1 MTSVSLDNISA
12 LLDIIKPSIADQLQ
26 SAANFTLRDKA
37 STEQWVGNLSATSFA
52 NNSIELYRALPV
64 AIKLDIDPSS
74 KMDILDSLT
83 PTVIRSTECLL
94 QSQLNQDTAKAI
106 SLGQALIRQVYEG
119 YKLVIYQLG
128 KQPDINSQSTISAL
142 AKSILSACNILAKI
156 QLNSLSHYLQQPS
169 YFWRELH
176 ALHLLALELD
186 ITDLD
191 IPNPMGINT
200 SINKVY
206 LKLLLFNCTRP
217 NHFSNYELRFVY
229 TELDFWSSLAELQ
242 RGNKGGLFAIDP
254 SSDRGAVYAD
264 EIEQQPGNMILD
276 TFNLVKFLNSILVE
290 NNDSLFSDRISRR
303 VIKDLV
309 RQWGEKIKRRE
320 THIRDHAEVTITRG
334 FTSII
339 CMLSRTDSFENFLL
353 LCEQKLS
360 TPDPGVR
367 GVNRTEDAWGI
378 TFEPIDSH
386 PGDPVLYTP
395 ARSNKTK
402 LKLTRGLRT
411 DISLNGACIELVDDR
426 SELQPGEPIA
436 IRTKG
441 KAKWIAGIIRWK
453 HISPS
458 LNTVCGLQFP
468 ARNCTPAA
476 IRGNPREQ
484 QTERQFMQAIILSKK
499 KDLSGEVTL
508 LCPPLRYAKD
518 SKIYL
523 LTPQRQTAAILG
535 EEIETTEHLS
545 HFKISFC

>member
-12 LLDIIKPSIADQLQ
+12 LLDIIKPDIADQLLNDA
-26 SAANFTLRDKA
+26 SFSLRDKA
-37 STEQWVGNLSATSFA
+37 STEQWISNLSASNYT
-52 NNSIELYRALPV
+52 NNSIELYRALPI
-64 AIKLDIDPSS
+64 ATKLDIDPNI
-74 KMDILDSLT
+74 KLDILDSLT

-94 QSQLNQDTAKAI
+94 QSQLNQETAKAI
-106 SLGQALIRQVYEG
+106 SLGQALIRQIYEG
-119 YKLVIYQLG
+119 YKLVIFQLG
-128 KQPDINSQSTISAL
+128 NQANITSDANISAL
-142 AKSILSACNILAKI
+142 AKSILSACNVLAKI

-169 YFWRELH
+169 FFWREIH
-176 ALHLLALELD
+176 ALHLLAQQLD
-186 ITDLD
+186 IADLD

-200 SINKVY
+200 SISKVY

-229 TELDFWSSLAELQ
+229 TELDFWSSLAELH

-254 SSDRGAVYAD
+254 SSDRGAVYTD
-264 EIEQQPGNMILD
+264 EIEQRPGNIILD

-290 NNDSLFSDRISRR
+290 NNDTLFSDRISRR
-303 VIKDLV
+303 VIKDLI
-309 RQWGEKIKRRE
+309 RQWGEKIKRQE

-353 LCEQKLS
+353 LCGQKPS
-360 TPDPGVR
+360 APDTGVR
-367 GVNRTEDAWGI
+367 GINRTDDVWG
-378 TFEPIDSH
+378 TSFEPIDSH
-386 PGDPVLYTP
+386 PGDPVIYTP
-395 ARSNKTK
+395 VRNNKIK
-402 LKLTRGLRT
+402 LLLIRGIRT
-411 DISLNGACIELVDDR
+411 DISLNGACIELVDDKN
-426 SELQPGEPIA
+426 ELQPGEPIA

-441 KAKWIAGIIRWK
+441 SAKWVAGIIRWK

-468 ARNCTPAA
+468 ARNCIPAA

-484 QTERQFMQAIILSKK
+484 QSDRQFMQAIILSKK

-508 LCPPLRYAKD
+508 LCPPLRYTEG

-535 EEIETTEHLS
+535 EELETTEHLS

>member
-12 LLDIIKPSIADQLQ
+12 LLDIIKPHIADQLLNDA
-26 SAANFTLRDKA
+26 SFSLRDKA
-37 STEQWVGNLSATSFA
+37 STEQWISNLSASNYT
-52 NNSIELYRALPV
+52 NNSIELYRALPI
-64 AIKLDIDPSS
+64 ATKLDIDPNI
-74 KMDILDSLT
+74 KLDILDSLT

-94 QSQLNQDTAKAI
+94 QSQLNQETAKAI
-106 SLGQALIRQVYEG
+106 SLGQALIRQIYEG
-119 YKLVIYQLG
+119 YKLVIFQLG
-128 KQPDINSQSTISAL
+128 NQANITSDANISAL
-142 AKSILSACNILAKI
+142 AKSILSACNVLAKI

-169 YFWRELH
+169 FFWREIH
-176 ALHLLALELD
+176 ALHLLAQQLD
-186 ITDLD
+186 IADLD

-200 SINKVY
+200 SISKVY

-229 TELDFWSSLAELQ
+229 TELDFWSSLAELH

-254 SSDRGAVYAD
+254 SSDRGAVYTD
-264 EIEQQPGNMILD
+264 EIEQRPGNIILD

-290 NNDSLFSDRISRR
+290 NNDTLFSDRISRR
-303 VIKDLV
+303 VIKDLI
-309 RQWGEKIKRRE
+309 RQWGEKIKRQE

-353 LCEQKLS
+353 LCGQKPS
-360 TPDPGVR
+360 APDTGVR
-367 GVNRTEDAWGI
+367 GINRTDDVWG
-378 TFEPIDSH
+378 TSFEPIDSH
-386 PGDPVLYTP
+386 PGDPVIYTP
-395 ARSNKTK
+395 VRNNKIK
-402 LKLTRGLRT
+402 LLLIRGIRT
-411 DISLNGACIELVDDR
+411 DISLNGACIELVDDKN
-426 SELQPGEPIA
+426 ELQPGEPIA

-441 KAKWIAGIIRWK
+441 SAKWVAGIIRWK

-468 ARNCTPAA
+468 ARNCIPAA

-484 QTERQFMQAIILSKK
+484 QSDRQFMQAIILSKK

-508 LCPPLRYAKD
+508 LCPPLRYTEG

-535 EEIETTEHLS
+535 EELETTEHLS

>member
-26 SAANFTLRDKA
+26 SDANFTLRDKA

-128 KQPDINSQSTISAL
+128 KQPNLTSQNTIFAL
-142 AKSILSACNILAKI
+142 AKSILNACNVLAKI

-169 YFWRELH
+169 FFWRELH
-176 ALHLLALELD
+176 ALHLLARQLD
-186 ITDLD
+186 IADLD
-191 IPNPMGINT
+191 IANPMGINT

-254 SSDRGAVYAD
+254 SSNRGAVYAD
-264 EIEQQPGNMILD
+264 EIEPQPGNMILD
-276 TFNLVKFLNSILVE
+276 TFNLVKFLNSILLE
-290 NNDSLFSDRISRR
+290 NNNSLFSDRISRR

-309 RQWGEKIKRRE
+309 RQWGEKIKRQE

-353 LCEQKLS
+353 LCGQKLS
-360 TPDPGVR
+360 TADPGVR
-367 GVNRTEDAWGI
+367 GINRTDDAWGT

-395 ARSNKTK
+395 ARSHKTK
-402 LKLTRGLRT
+402 LKLMRGLRT

-441 KAKWIAGIIRWK
+441 NAKWVAGIIRWK
-453 HISPS
+453 HISPA

-476 IRGNPREQ
+476 IRGNPLEQ
-484 QTERQFMQAIILSKK
+484 QTERQFMQAILLSKK
-499 KDLSGEVTL
+499 KDLSGEITL
-508 LCPPLRYAKD
+508 LCPPLRYTKG

>member
-12 LLDIIKPSIADQLQ
+12 LLDIIKPGIADQLINDT
-26 SAANFTLRDKA
+26 NFTLRDKA
-37 STEQWVGNLSATSFA
+37 STEQWIGNLSATSFA

-64 AIKLDIDPSS
+64 AAKLDIDPNT
-74 KMDILDSLT
+74 KMDILDSLA
-83 PTVIRSTECLL
+83 PTVIRSTECLM

-128 KQPDINSQSTISAL
+128 KQADITSTTAVSAL
-142 AKSILSACNILAKI
+142 AKSILNACNVLAKI

-176 ALHLLALELD
+176 ALHLLALQLD
-186 ITDLD
+186 IADLD
-191 IPNPMGINT
+191 IANPMGINT
-200 SINKVY
+200 SISKVY
-206 LKLLLFNCTRP
+206 LKLLLFYCTRP

-229 TELDFWSSLAELQ
+229 TELDFWSSLAELH

-254 SSDRGAVYAD
+254 SSNRGAVYAD
-264 EIEQQPGNMILD
+264 EIEKHSGNIILD
-276 TFNLVKFLNSILVE
+276 TFNLVKFLNSILDE

-309 RQWGEKIKRRE
+309 RPWGEKIKRQE

-353 LCEQKLS
+353 LCGQKL
-360 TPDPGVR
+360 PAPEPGVR
-367 GVNRTEDAWGI
+367 GVNRTDDVWG
-378 TFEPIDSH
+378 TSFEPIDSH
-386 PGDPVLYTP
+386 PGDPVFYTP
-395 ARSNKTK
+395 LRTNKPR
-402 LKLTRGLRT
+402 LRLTRGIRT
-411 DISLNGACIELVDDR
+411 DISLNGACIELADDKN
-426 SELQPGEPIA
+426 ELQPGEPIA
-436 IRTKG
+436 VRTKG
-441 KAKWIAGIIRWK
+441 NPRWVAGIVRWK

-468 ARNCTPAA
+468 TRNCTPAA
-476 IRGNPREQ
+476 IRCNPREE
-484 QTERQFMQAIILSKK
+484 QTERQFMQAIILSSK
-499 KDLSGEVTL
+499 KDPSGEATL
-508 LCPPLRYAKD
+508 LCPPLRYSEG

-523 LTPQRQTAAILG
+523 LTPQRQTAAILV
-535 EEIETTEHLS
+535 EELETTEHLA

>member
-26 SAANFTLRDKA
+26 SDANFTLRDKA

-52 NNSIELYRALPV
+52 NNSIELYRVLPV

-128 KQPDINSQSTISAL
+128 KQPDLTSQNTIFAL
-142 AKSILSACNILAKI
+142 AKSILNACNVLAKI

-169 YFWRELH
+169 FFWRELH
-176 ALHLLALELD
+176 ALHLLARQLD
-186 ITDLD
+186 IADLD

-206 LKLLLFNCTRP
+206 LKLLMFNCTRP

-254 SSDRGAVYAD
+254 SSNRGAVYAD
-264 EIEQQPGNMILD
+264 EIEPQPGNMILD
-276 TFNLVKFLNSILVE
+276 TFNLVKFLNSILLE
-290 NNDSLFSDRISRR
+290 NNNSLFSDRISRR

-309 RQWGEKIKRRE
+309 RQWGEKIKRQE

-353 LCEQKLS
+353 LCGQKLS
-360 TPDPGVR
+360 TADPGVR
-367 GVNRTEDAWGI
+367 GVNRTDDAWGT

-395 ARSNKTK
+395 ARSHKTK
-402 LKLTRGLRT
+402 LKLMRGLRT

-441 KAKWIAGIIRWK
+441 NAKWVAGIIRRK
-453 HISPS
+453 HISPA

-476 IRGNPREQ
+476 IRGNPLEQ
-484 QTERQFMQAIILSKK
+484 QTERQFMQAILLSKK
-499 KDLSGEVTL
+499 KDLSGEITL
-508 LCPPLRYAKD
+508 LCPPLRYTKG

>member
-1 MTSVSLDNISA
+1 MTSISLDNIAA
-12 LLDIIKPSIADQLQ
+12 LLDIIKPDIADQLL
-26 SAANFTLRDKA
+26 SDANFNLRNKA
-37 STEQWVGNLSATSFA
+37 STEQWIGNLSATSFA
-52 NNSIELYRALPV
+52 NNSIELYRVLPI
-64 AIKLDIDPSS
+64 ATKLDIDPNT

-128 KQPDINSQSTISAL
+128 NQPNITSETSIAAL
-142 AKSILSACNILAKI
+142 AKSILSACNVLAKI

-169 YFWRELH
+169 FFWRELH
-176 ALHLLALELD
+176 ALHLLAQQLD
-186 ITDLD
+186 IADLD

-229 TELDFWSSLAELQ
+229 TELDFWSSLAELH

-254 SSDRGAVYAD
+254 SSDRGAVYTD
-264 EIEQQPGNMILD
+264 EIEQRPGNIILD

-290 NNDSLFSDRISRR
+290 NNDTLFSDRISRR

-309 RQWGEKIKRRE
+309 RQWGEKIKRQE

-353 LCEQKLS
+353 LCGQKPS
-360 TPDPGVR
+360 APDTGVR
-367 GVNRTEDAWGI
+367 GINRTDDVWG
-378 TFEPIDSH
+378 TSFEPIDSH
-386 PGDPVLYTP
+386 PGDPVIFTP
-395 ARSNKTK
+395 VRNNKTK
-402 LKLTRGLRT
+402 LRLIRGIRN
-411 DISLNGACIELVDDR
+411 DISLNGACIELADDKN
-426 SELQPGEPIA
+426 ELQPGEPIA

-441 KAKWIAGIIRWK
+441 SAKWVAGIIRWK

-458 LNTVCGLQFP
+458 LSTVCGLQFP
-468 ARNCTPAA
+468 ARNCIPAA

-484 QTERQFMQAIILSKK
+484 QSDRQFMQAIILSKK

-508 LCPPLRYAKD
+508 LCPPLRYTEG

-535 EEIETTEHLS
+535 EELETTEHLS

>member
-12 LLDIIKPSIADQLQ
+12 LLDIIKPDIADQLLNDA
-26 SAANFTLRDKA
+26 SFSLRDKA
-37 STEQWVGNLSATSFA
+37 STEQWISNLSASNYT
-52 NNSIELYRALPV
+52 NNSIELYRALPI
-64 AIKLDIDPSS
+64 ATKLDIDPNI
-74 KMDILDSLT
+74 KLDILDSLT

-94 QSQLNQDTAKAI
+94 QSQLNQETAKAI
-106 SLGQALIRQVYEG
+106 SLGQALIRQIYEG
-119 YKLVIYQLG
+119 YKLVIFQLG
-128 KQPDINSQSTISAL
+128 NQANITSDANISAL
-142 AKSILSACNILAKI
+142 AKSILSACNVLAKI

-169 YFWRELH
+169 FFWRELH
-176 ALHLLALELD
+176 ALHLLAQQLD
-186 ITDLD
+186 IADLD

-200 SINKVY
+200 SISKVY

-229 TELDFWSSLAELQ
+229 TELDFWSSLAELH

-254 SSDRGAVYAD
+254 SSDRGAVYTD
-264 EIEQQPGNMILD
+264 EIEQRPGNIILD

-290 NNDSLFSDRISRR
+290 NNDTLFSDRISRR
-303 VIKDLV
+303 VIKDLI
-309 RQWGEKIKRRE
+309 RQWGEKIKRQE

-353 LCEQKLS
+353 LCGQKPS
-360 TPDPGVR
+360 APDTGVR
-367 GVNRTEDAWGI
+367 GINRTDDVWG
-378 TFEPIDSH
+378 TSFEPIDSH
-386 PGDPVLYTP
+386 PGDPVIYTP
-395 ARSNKTK
+395 VRNNKIK
-402 LKLTRGLRT
+402 LLLIRGIRT
-411 DISLNGACIELVDDR
+411 DISLNGACIELVDDKN
-426 SELQPGEPIA
+426 ELQPGEPIA

-441 KAKWIAGIIRWK
+441 SAKWVAGIIRWK

-468 ARNCTPAA
+468 ARNCIPAA

-484 QTERQFMQAIILSKK
+484 QSDRQFMQAIILSKK

-508 LCPPLRYAKD
+508 LCPPLRYTEG

-535 EEIETTEHLS
+535 EELETTEHLS